1 MENYT
6 ITDLHMDQCINAP
19 RLLKYDPNKD
29 IESQRKAMSEKF
41 RELLGIPEVVTEAKP
56 IVEFIDKSN
65 PEYDEIRFKFET
77 EPKFFVPAHLLLP
90 KGVLGSGKKLK
101 TVICLQG
108 HSTGMHI
115 SLARP
120 KFEGDEKTIAGDRD
134 FAVQAVREGYAAIAM
149 EQRCFG
155 ELEGSVKTDAG
166 RCHHPSMQALLLG
179 RTTIGERAFDIG
191 QLITACKDFPELD
204 LDKIALMGNSGGG
217 TATYYTSCVE
227 PRITAAMPSC
237 AFCTVKDS
245 IFAMHHCQCN
255 YIPGYLKYFEMQD
268 LALLIAPRPLI
279 VVCGR
284 EDMIFPLGGVKQEF
298 ATVEKI
304 YSALG
309 VADRCALIVGDEGH
323 RFYAAQSWPVYAEML
338 AKM

>member
-6 ITDLHMDQCINAP
+6 VTELHMDQCINAP
-19 RLLKYDPNKD
+19 RLMKYDPNKD
-29 IESQRKAMSEKF
+29 LESQRKAMSEKF
-41 RELLGIPEVVTEAKP
+41 RELLGIPEVIKEAKP
-56 IVEFIDKSN
+56 IVEYIDKSRAD
-65 PEYDEIRFKFET
+65 YDEIRFKFET
-77 EPKFFVPAHLLLP
+77 EPNFFVPAHLLLP
-90 KGVLGSGKKLK
+90 KGTIGSGNKLK

-115 SLARP
+115 SLGVP

-134 FAVQAVREGYAAIAM
+134 FAIQAVREGYAAIAM

-155 ELEGSVKTDAG
+155 ELEGKIKSSSAG

-179 RTTIGERAFDIG
+179 RTTIGERAYDVG
-191 QLITACKDFPELD
+191 QLINACKEFPELD
-204 LDKIALMGNSGGG
+204 LDNIALMGNSGGG

-227 PRITAAMPSC
+227 PRIKAAMPSC

-279 VVCGR
+279 IVCGK
-284 EDMIFPLGGVKQEF
+284 EDPIFPLHGVQEGYAEVKQ
-298 ATVEKI
+298 I
-304 YSALG
+304 YERMGALDNLTL
-309 VADRCALIVGDEGH
+309 VIGDGGH
-323 RFYAAQSWPVYAEML
+323 RFYAPQGWAEL
-338 AKM
+338 AKRF